1 MIYNILICAIVL
13 VTLSGCAQGSLPTIE
28 FITHTW
34 IWSLMAFI
42 TTASLIIRWIRDSRD
57 MFKTEIFILLIGVI
71 LIIYGI
77 WGYWDGGYTVTA
89 TKNPVHSYWNS
100 WLWVVFGGLMI
111 VVYTFYLP
119 NRSNEKK

>member
-13 VTLSGCAQGSLPTIE
+13 VTLSGCAKGSIPTIE

-57 MFKTEIFILLIGVI
+57 MFKTEIFILILGVI
-71 LIIYGI
+71 LIAFGI
-77 WGYWDGGYTVTA
+77 WGYWDGGYTVTG
-89 TKNPVHSYWNS
+89 TKYPVHSYWNS
-100 WLWVVFGGLMI
+100 WLWVVFGGSMI
-111 VVYTFYLP
+111 IYYTFYLP
-119 NRSNEKK
+119 NRSDEKK